1 MKLFRRS
8 SKPSKKILV
17 SAFLLKRYTEDVTK
31 ATPEMIKQAAAN
43 TIPQVA
49 PMFWS
54 FRVMIGCGLALLLL
68 YIVLGFTSP

>member
-1 MKLFRRS
+1 
-8 SKPSKKILV
+8 
-17 SAFLLKRYTEDVTK
+17 
-31 ATPEMIKQAAAN
+31 MIKQAAAD

-68 YIVLGFTSP
+68 YIVGLLLLREEDARHKDALSARHAARIAAALDRL